1 MRPTSPR
8 RPLTMSFK
16 AMVDRDIR
24 GVFINFA
31 EFGETR
37 IIDGRETVIV
47 VDQDELKR
55 RQGGQDLA
63 VAESGTLFYAHSD
76 ELPGR
81 KPRGRILPLTV
92 VSVSS
97 TTGRRIWAWL
107 PLFSAKTSLDRR
119 RHCDCCTPDRYHYRL
134 GAG

>member
-1 MRPTSPR
+1 
-8 RPLTMSFK
+8 MSGFK

-37 IIDGRETVIV
+37 IIEGCETVIV

-63 VAESGTLFYAHSD
+63 VAESGTLFYARSD
-76 ELPGR
+76 ELPARRAAGET
-81 KPRGRILPLTV
+81 LTV
-92 VSVSS
+92 D
-97 TTGRRIWAWL
+97 GRVCLIDDWKEA
-107 PLFSAKTSLDRR
+107 
-119 RHCDCCTPDRYHYRL
+119 L
-134 GAG
+134 GMATVVLRQNITR